1 MDSQTMRVLIVDDER
16 NVRHILR
23 IVLEALGHNLGE
35 AYSSTENGRL
45 AGDQPFDLVFVG
57 LRLVDE
63 PAFDLLETLRRA
75 QPRLVGVAMTANPT
89 SRRRPGRSG
98 VGRSVM
104 RPGLSLPIRSPPS
117 SSV

>member
-16 NVRHILR
+16 NVRHISR

-45 AGDQPFDLVFVG
+45 ADDQPFDLVFVG
-57 LRLVDE
+57 MRLGDE
-63 PAFDLLETLRRA
+63 SAFDLLETLRQA
-75 QPRLVGVAMTANPT
+75 QPRLAGATLTANPNIA
-89 SRRRPGRSG
+89 SAVGRSG

-104 RPGLSLPIRSPPS
+104 RSGLSLPIRSLPS